1 MEITNMGMKVSERKK
16 LWGNSGNTCSF
27 PDCAVELAPQE
38 ANKVIG
44 EEAHIKGEKPGAPR
58 YDPQQLQEDRDGYQN
73 HILLCPTHHV
83 VIDDDPKKWTV
94 DKLRDIKA
102 KHEQEV
108 VDNRQF
114 PPLRRDLEKLVQ
126 QYTGSD
132 QELGLSVPE
141 IIEDRKDIQIVRVD
155 ASVEGGVET
164 EIKVLPG
171 QTITFFARG
180 LISYDGGIDFTNP
193 DGVICN
199 EYGLPL
205 LFLDNAGNMRPAV
218 WPHENAYR
226 TNGSELGRIGSLF
239 GWINKYTEENSF
251 FIGTKREIEVTEE
264 GYLHLAVNDA
274 RGTYGDNDGEF
285 RVDIR
290 VTNTR

>member
-1 MEITNMGMKVSERKK
+1 MGMKDSDRKK
-16 LWGNSGNTCSF
+16 LWARSGNTCSF
-27 PDCAVELAPQE
+27 PDCGVELAPEKE
-38 ANKVIG
+38 ANKLIG
-44 EEAHIKGEKPGAPR
+44 EEAHIKGDKPAAPR
-58 YDPQQLQEDRDGYQN
+58 YDPQQSQEDRESYEN
-73 HILLCPTHHV
+73 RVLLCPNHHV
-83 VIDDDPKKWTV
+83 VIDADPETWTV
-94 DKLRDIKA
+94 DKLREIKA
-102 KHEQEV
+102 KHEQQI

-114 PPLRRDLEKLVQ
+114 PTLMDDLKKLVQ

-132 QELGLSVPE
+132 EDLGLSVPE

-155 ASVEGGVET
+155 ASVEGGIET
-164 EIKVLPG
+164 KIKVLPG
-171 QTITFFARG
+171 QRITFFARG
-180 LISYDGGIDFTNP
+180 LISYNGGIHFTNP
-193 DGVICN
+193 EGVICN

-205 LFLDNAGNMRPAV
+205 LFLPDNAGNMRPAV

-264 GYLHLAVNDA
+264 GYLYLAVNDA
-274 RGTYGDNDGEF
+274 RSTYGDNDGEF